1 MSGTFPPAETLRQ
14 NRPLLLAMEAIGW
27 FHMAGKAKAE
37 FLRQHGDENNSYDYK
52 EWHQQE
58 TPPFPWDSLLNWV
71 QGSYRSRIPDEAWPG
86 SFAVFTEK
94 HAGRDPGLL
103 GLLQA
108 GHGVVSGIEKNLP
121 RATSG
126 YLRQTNLHTWLS
138 SPWGHPKRNLLAD
151 PPEILSPEGWRRLVE
166 EIRRVLEELKDLG
179 IRKNQDLSFW
189 RSWRERA
196 IGEGSFVR
204 RAFLSTLA
212 ETRLP
217 NNDVTLWDQS
227 YVAAALFKSAVAGAL
242 LNSGFLWDDK
252 GVKQKT
258 RWRLLTVALGTEHY
272 EARAVKIGDWTGAQG
287 AIDAFFQRVAELIEV
302 DLAVGSLLY
311 RDSSVAVF
319 SFPGESNEATPAS
332 WLNDWEQWL
341 LERVDTIAQDLDLET
356 PPYIHLSDPTRSLVP
371 MVREIREARNRI
383 AIPVHRPWDIRR
395 LNPSD
400 ARGHVCPVCQ
410 VRFNGDPTDKS
421 KPCKVCGERRHHRRN
436 AWLDGQLGDDTIWFE
451 EVADQNDRLA
461 LLTFSLD
468 LEDWLNGERVD
479 SLRAQAIPEW
489 VRFNPVL
496 EEYWQRD
503 ESRRQKLANP
513 VAVSDSVSK
522 LFCRVVKEIKQGFRD
537 SDGNW
542 KFPPQKRD
550 VFLFLVN
557 LQEGFRHVRDLNPQV
572 KNDEHL
578 WRIFYE
584 EIVEDRADAPAW
596 DALNDDQRA
605 AWLTH
610 QLFRKLPSP
619 GRVYRFWR
627 EAEEFFQ
634 DLLREFRQLAARS
647 PNSWRVR
654 RLVVKL
660 KGNPP
665 GQGGSTDPVLYNGR
679 WRGKPIS
686 LLRLPGSEGFLTV
699 SNLAR
704 LLQPEDKKDALKDQQ
719 MELWVEDS
727 QERHSVEVAEVSE
740 PKDRLGVYCPVIPLE
755 LSPLRFRLLVPLEAA
770 SACVDLAVNQWRE
783 RFARVWDRLPLRVGV
798 VAFPRPVA
806 FQGVLEGVRNLED
819 ALQRSEEEEWT
830 VEEARPGP
838 GAVSLLLK
846 RKESRSLRV
855 VSTFLPDGRE
865 DVFYPY
871 AAVNDQIRYPR
882 DFRHPG
888 GQVYRHVADL
898 RFGDRI
904 RVAPA
909 RLATLFMGST
919 AERFDLP
926 TSRYLEDWT
935 RMREV
940 WALLQRVAPSQTAL
954 QHLRSELAR
963 AEAAWSAPDG
973 DPAARQEAWRAYLEA
988 LIATHLEVK
997 GNTLAALIE
1006 AALDGTLQWALDWHM
1021 TALKESV

>member
-1 MSGTFPPAETLRQ
+1 
-14 NRPLLLAMEAIGW
+14 
-27 FHMAGKAKAE
+27 MAGKAKAE
-37 FLRQHGDENNSYDYK
+37 FLRQHGGENYGYAYTK
-52 EWHQQE
+52 WHEQE
-58 TPPFPWDSLLNWV
+58 TPPFPWDNLLGWV
-71 QGSYRSRIPDEAWPG
+71 RRLNGGVIPHQAWPG
-86 SFAVFTEK
+86 SFAEFTEK
-94 HAGRDPGLL
+94 HAGSGDPGLL

-108 GHGVVSGIEKNLP
+108 GHGIVSGTEKNLP
-121 RATSG
+121 KNTSE
-126 YLRQTNLHTWLS
+126 YLGQTVLHTWLS

-166 EIRRVLEELKDLG
+166 EIRRVLEELKDLETH
-179 IRKNQDLSFW
+179 KNQDLSFW
-189 RSWRERA
+189 RSWREKA

-242 LNSGFLWDDK
+242 LNSSFLWDDK

-319 SFPGESNEATPAS
+319 SFPGEQSNEATPAS
-332 WLNDWEQWL
+332 WLNGWEQWL

-356 PPYIHLSDPTRSLVP
+356 PPYIHLSGPTRSLVP
-371 MVREIREARNRI
+371 MVGEIREARNRI

-410 VRFNGDPTDKS
+410 VRLNGDPTDKG
-421 KPCKVCGERRHHRRN
+421 KPCGVCRKRRN
-436 AWLDGQLGDDTIWFE
+436 HRLNEWLQGKLGNDTIWFE
-451 EVADQNDRLA
+451 EVADLNDRLA
-461 LLTFSLD
+461 LLSFSLD
-468 LEDWLNGERVD
+468 LEDWLSGKRID

-489 VRFNPVL
+489 ARFNPKLDGAPNPIDPQGAYKSLVEYIQGRLSSFDKKDPVL
-496 EEYWQRD
+496 RNLHEGYRHHQDWP
-503 ESRRQKLANP
+503 SFFHL
-513 VAVSDSVSK
+513 
-522 LFCRVVKEIKQGFRD
+522 VVEDR
-537 SDGNW
+537 
-542 KFPPQKRD
+542 
-550 VFLFLVN
+550 
-557 LQEGFRHVRDLNPQV
+557 
-572 KNDEHL
+572 
-578 WRIFYE
+578 
-584 EIVEDRADAPAW
+584 VEDRAEAPSW
-596 DALNDDQRA
+596 DDLNDDQRA
-605 AWLTH
+605 AWLAH
-610 QLFRKLPSP
+610 QFFRKLPSP

-647 PNSWRVR
+647 PNPWRVW

-660 KGNPP
+660 KRNPP
-665 GQGGSTDPVLYNGR
+665 GQGGSTNPVLYNGR

-855 VSTFLPDGRE
+855 VPTFLPDGRE

-926 TSRYLEDWT
+926 ASRYLEDWT

-963 AEAAWSAPDG
+963 AEVAWSAPDG